1 MLYKHNY
8 VIIGGD
14 ERLAYA
20 AQYLKDYGHDVSA
33 YANDAACGLGAA
45 GCAGLRDAMSGERI
59 IFGIPFSR
67 DGETVFAPLGGEKI
81 SIEDVIAAVEPSH
94 VIFGGKFGDFML
106 SVAKRGAKCHDYLLR
121 EDFALYNADVTA
133 EAVVSVLM
141 NNLPVILKGTRCLV
155 MGYGRIGKSLSD
167 KLAALGADVTVS
179 ARKCADFAAITL
191 RGYESV
197 RTGEKID
204 NARKY
209 DFIVNTIPHK
219 VLGIT
224 SFAELRKDCLVVD
237 ASAYPGFVDAA
248 EAEINGI
255 KVMGAFSLPGKYAPM
270 TSGRIIADVT
280 ENIDE

>member
-1 MLYKHNY
+1 MYKHNY

-20 AQYLKDYGHDVSA
+20 ARYLKDYGHDVSA
-33 YANDAACGLGAA
+33 FANDAAVGFGAA
-45 GCAGLRDAMSGERI
+45 RCGNLHDAMSGERI

-67 DGETVFAPLGGEKI
+67 DGETVFAPLGSEKI
-81 SIEDVIAAVEPSH
+81 SAEDVIAAVMPSH
-94 VIFGGKFGDFML
+94 VIFGGKLGDFML
-106 SVAKRGAKCHDYLLR
+106 SVAKRGAKCHDYLLC

-133 EAVVSVLM
+133 EAIVSILM
-141 NNLPVILKGTRCLV
+141 NNLPVVLKDTRCLV

-167 KLAALGADVTVS
+167 KLAALGAGVTVS

-191 RGYESV
+191 CGYESV

-209 DFIVNTIPHK
+209 DFIVNTVPHK
-219 VLGIT
+219 VLQSA
-224 SFAELRKDCLVVD
+224 SFADLRKDCLVVD

-248 EAEINGI
+248 EAELNGI
-255 KVMGAFSLPGKYAPM
+255 KVIGAFSLPGKYAPM
-270 TSGRIIADVT
+270 TAGRIIADVT